1 MTCSHGPIVHV
12 TSGRREECGCQ
23 SDGLIEFGGAMPYYP
38 PADRETYLVRGQW
51 VHAACLTLAQ
61 GQEPPIAPTLAAVER
76 IRKISTEGWTVFL
89 DGFRLWLS
97 MHDVKFIDG
106 EVKVTHKTLGYHG
119 KYDLKL
125 IVDGK
130 LSRIDLKTGFK
141 IPNYT
146 PLQLALYDLADERT
160 QRIGLLLRPDGRYEE
175 YGQGKE
181 PPYCSYA
188 DYGQATA
195 LATWYWGRK
204 RYQ

>member
-12 TSGRREECGCQ
+12 TSGRREKCGCQ

-51 VHAACLTLAQ
+51 VHAAALALVQ
-61 GQEPPIAPTLAAVER
+61 GLPLPVPDVSEWWGFL
-76 IRKISTEGWTVFL
+76 EGV
-89 DGFRLWLS
+89 RVWLQL
-97 MHDVKFIDG
+97 HEVVFIDG
-106 EVKVTHKTLGYHG
+106 EVEVVHKTFAYRGR
-119 KYDLKL
+119 YDLKA

-130 LSRIDLKTGFK
+130 RSRIDWKTGTSM
-141 IPNYT
+141 PRYT

-160 QRIGLLLRPDGRYEE
+160 QRIGLLLRPDGKFEE

-181 PPYCSYA
+181 PPYSSFA

-195 LATWYWGRK
+195 LATWYWGKK
-204 RYQ
+204 RY